1 MAGEQTAIFK
11 SHIELKEEEQMSEK
25 KVRVVRSSEL
35 SKPYEP
41 RYIVVDFNTGAILE
55 DAQGYGYKTPRKAHA
70 AWGYKNRTPAQK
82 AAQESAKKTVRK
94 WAKEH
99 RDFMDDME
107 DLAFRIAKGSCGP
120 EEFDAK
126 TVAKCLKKW
135 GFTDLPFTAAELL
148 KYGM

>member
-1 MAGEQTAIFK
+1 MP
-11 SHIELKEEEQMSEK
+11 EK

-41 RYIVVDFNTGAILE
+41 RYVVVDFNTGAILD
-55 DAQGYGYKTPRKAHA
+55 DAQGYGYKTPQKAHA

-82 AAQESAKKTVRK
+82 AAQESAKKAVRK

-99 RDFMDDME
+99 RNFMDDME
-107 DLAFRIAKGSCGP
+107 DLAFHIAKGSYGP
-120 EEFDAK
+120 DDRFDAK
-126 TVAKCLKKW
+126 LVAKCLKER
-135 GFTDLPFTAAELL
+135 GFTNLPFTAAELL

>member
-1 MAGEQTAIFK
+1 
-11 SHIELKEEEQMSEK
+11 MSEK

-41 RYIVVDFNTGAILE
+41 RYVVVDFNTGAVL
-55 DAQGYGYKTPRKAHA
+55 DNAQGYGYKTPQKAHA
-70 AWGYKNRTPAQK
+70 AWGYKNRTPVQK
-82 AAQESAKKTVRK
+82 ATQESAKKAVRK

-107 DLAFRIAKGSCGP
+107 DLAFRVAKGSYGL
-120 EEFDAK
+120 DAK
-126 TVAKCLKKW
+126 FNAAVVETRLKER
-135 GFTDLPFTAAELL
+135 GFANLPFTAAELL

>member
-1 MAGEQTAIFK
+1 
-11 SHIELKEEEQMSEK
+11 MSEK

-41 RYIVVDFNTGAILE
+41 RYVVVDFNTGAVL
-55 DAQGYGYKTPRKAHA
+55 DNAQGYGYKTPQKAHA

-82 AAQESAKKTVRK
+82 ATQESAKKAVRK

-107 DLAFRIAKGSCGP
+107 DLAFRVAKGSYAL
-120 EEFDAK
+120 DAK
-126 TVAKCLKKW
+126 FNAAVVETRLKER
-135 GFTDLPFTAAELL
+135 GFANLPFTAAELL